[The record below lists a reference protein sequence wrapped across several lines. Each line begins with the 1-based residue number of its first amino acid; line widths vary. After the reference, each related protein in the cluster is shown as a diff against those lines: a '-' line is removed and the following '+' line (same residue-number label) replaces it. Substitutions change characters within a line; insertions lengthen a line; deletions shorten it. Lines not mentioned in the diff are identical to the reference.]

1 MKKLFVSVVALLAA
15 VSLSAQDLTAIYN
28 EAAAAYGA
36 KDFAG
41 AAAKFEQ
48 VIDQGMDNEDA
59 ASLVAT
65 AKKTLPNCY
74 FMLGGGALKGKNYDE
89 ALKNFTKSAELAEL
103 YGDMNQMAKANGW
116 VAKMYQ
122 IQGGDAF
129 NNKDYATAAG
139 IFEKGY
145 KADPDNT
152 DMALNLAMSYC
163 EMFMNT
169 GDMAQYERGM
179 EIYEAVA
186 AKTHPKYAEAA
197 AKAKEMI
204 TLYTNNMV
212 AKLQEANNFDGI
224 IAAADA
230 MLAKNP
236 ASALAE
242 KVRLQAYA
250 NKKDYAKVIELA
262 QTAADAQTDPED
274 KSLMYYLLGAAYNA
288 KEMKPQAIAA
298 FQKVTAGP
306 AAESAKAALAELS
319 SSSRT
324 NRRRHG
330 GFRISGTRFFRAR
343 RGRWA
348 CVLGG
353 AGGWGCVG
361 LRWTL
366 PGSGR
371 AVPRWSR
378 GAGTGGSAW
387 AGFAVSEARGRGG
400 RFSVP
405 RALRGLCSGGRFPG
419 MRASPLRVSGV
430 RPQRAS
436 NAVSSIPSHAA
447 ASIASGSNTGSNA
460 ALRCRG
466 ARRFQGQQ
474 LWQQSQ
480 PKIRSRRGRRR
491 SPGPSRWCGT
501 RCSARCRW
509 SGPGR
514 WPPWGRLRRTGGT
527 CRSAPLRT
535 ACRRRRPRR

>member
-1 MKKLFVSVVALLAA
+1 M
-15 VSLSAQDLTAIYN
+15 
-28 EAAAAYGA
+28 
-36 KDFAG
+36 
-41 AAAKFEQ
+41 
-48 VIDQGMDNEDA
+48 IDQGLDNEDA

-74 FMLGGGALKGKNYDE
+74 FYLGGGALKAKNYDE

-129 NNKDYATAAG
+129 NNKDYVTAAG

-169 GDMAQYERGM
+169 GDMAQYEKGM
-179 EIYEAVA
+179 DVYEAIA
-186 AKTHPKYAEAA
+186 AKTHPKYAEAV
-197 AKAKEMI
+197 AKAKEMM

-236 ASALAE
+236 ANALAE

-250 NKKDYAKVIELA
+250 NKKDFSKVIELA
-262 QTAADAQTDPED
+262 DSAANAQTDPED

-319 SSSRT
+319 
-324 NRRRHG
+324 
-330 GFRISGTRFFRAR
+330 
-343 RGRWA
+343 
-348 CVLGG
+348 
-353 AGGWGCVG
+353 
-361 LRWTL
+361 
-366 PGSGR
+366 
-371 AVPRWSR
+371 
-378 GAGTGGSAW
+378 
-387 AGFAVSEARGRGG
+387 
-400 RFSVP
+400 
-405 RALRGLCSGGRFPG
+405 
-419 MRASPLRVSGV
+419 
-430 RPQRAS
+430 
-436 NAVSSIPSHAA
+436 
-447 ASIASGSNTGSNA
+447 
-460 ALRCRG
+460 
-466 ARRFQGQQ
+466 
-474 LWQQSQ
+474 
-480 PKIRSRRGRRR
+480 K
-491 SPGPSRWCGT
+491 
-501 RCSARCRW
+501 
-509 SGPGR
+509 
-514 WPPWGRLRRTGGT
+514 
-527 CRSAPLRT
+527 
-535 ACRRRRPRR
+535 